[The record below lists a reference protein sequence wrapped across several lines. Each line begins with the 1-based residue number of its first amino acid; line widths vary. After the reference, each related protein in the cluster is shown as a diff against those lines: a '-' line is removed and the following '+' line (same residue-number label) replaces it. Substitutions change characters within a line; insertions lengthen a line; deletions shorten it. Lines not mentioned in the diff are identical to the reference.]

1 MTKNL
6 ADMEISVRLNNYKIF
21 KGEKEFVLKNSYIY
35 FISGPNETGKTSFKD
50 IFAILQT
57 GKNDIDQ
64 PVTIGEKD
72 GFIETRIPGADG
84 RPYLIRHDFTNDKHN
99 KFIAIDED
107 GKKVSTI
114 GEFRKIFNYT
124 HFTAE
129 EFFQWT
135 DTADGRKKQRN
146 IILNL
151 LGEETMAKYE
161 VLSQDELVE
170 YENRTQKG
178 YQKDQLIELC
188 KSGRLND
195 EQQELVDDF
204 QEYKNQLATVQEK
217 INGVSTNQVKKSSL
231 EQRKSDVSINI
242 SNKASDIESLV
253 STYTSNITELNS
265 LITSLQNQL
274 DAAITK
280 REKIIKDTPE
290 AKKTKENELVLMR
303 EELVKIDNELSKMP
317 QVNVQELQEQKNT
330 ISQKLDLIGTLKA
343 RGANETEN
351 IAKRDKT
358 IMEYEELTRKIDSV
372 RNGKK
377 ALIEQSNLGVENVS
391 IEEDH
396 VKIDG
401 FEFKE
406 NQVSKSKA
414 IILIA
419 NLMCAIN
426 ESPIQVIG
434 SANDL
439 DWDVLDQLYAL
450 AKKNGKIMILDQVD
464 RDATDIAIVGYEPK
478 NLAKESEL

>member
-35 FISGPNETGKTSFKD
+35 FVSGPNDTGKTSFKD

-64 PVTIGEKD
+64 PVTTGEKD

-114 GEFRKIFNYT
+114 GDFRKIFNYT

-135 DTADGRKKQRN
+135 NTADGRKKQRN

-161 VLSQDELVE
+161 ILSQDELVE

-204 QEYKNQLATVQEK
+204 QEYKNQLAIVQES
-217 INGVSTNQVKKSSL
+217 INSVSTTQVKKSSL
-231 EQRKSDVSINI
+231 EQRKSDVNINI
-242 SNKASDIESLV
+242 SNKASDIQTLV
-253 STYTSNITELNS
+253 DTYTSDVTELNS
-265 LITSLQNQL
+265 LITNLQNQL
-274 DAAITK
+274 DVAITK

-290 AKKTKENELVLMR
+290 TKKAKENGLVLMR
-303 EELVKIDNELSKMP
+303 EELVKIDDELSKMP
-317 QVNVQELQEQKNT
+317 EVNVQKLQEQKDT
-330 ISQKLDLIGTLKA
+330 ISRKLDLIGTLKA
-343 RGANETEN
+343 RAANETEN

-358 IMEYEELTRKIDSV
+358 IMEYEELTRKIEEV

-377 ALIEQSNLGVENVS
+377 ALIEQSNIGVENVS
-391 IEEDH
+391 IEEDY

-401 FEFKE
+401 FAFKE